1 MRKKASVAFEPI
13 LLDDLKDPE
22 EAAAYLQA
30 AMEDDDPAVFLLALR
45 KVAAAHGI
53 AKLARKARLGE
64 KSLYKMLSKSGNPE
78 LRTVRR
84 VLHAVGLRM
93 DVKAA

>member
-1 MRKKASVAFEPI
+1 MRKKPSVPLEPI
-13 LLDDLKDPE
+13 LLDELKNPE
-22 EAAAYLQA
+22 EAACYLQA

-45 KVAAAHGI
+45 KVATAHGM
-53 AKLARKARLGE
+53 ARLARKARLGE

-78 LRTVRR
+78 LRTVHRLLR
-84 VLHAVGLRM
+84 AAGLRM